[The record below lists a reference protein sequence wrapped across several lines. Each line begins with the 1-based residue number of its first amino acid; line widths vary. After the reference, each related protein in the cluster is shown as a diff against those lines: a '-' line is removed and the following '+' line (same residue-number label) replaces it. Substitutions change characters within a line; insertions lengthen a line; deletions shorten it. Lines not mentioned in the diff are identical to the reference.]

1 MFDKVERWFGNY
13 LCNFEIEYDKK
24 YNFIKTNYVKILNS
38 KETENSF
45 KISNFK
51 PINGFFVKE
60 NEIIKII
67 NTKEYFTINPITK
80 NLPPS
85 VIQINYDNCN
95 IRFDIS
101 GNSEFGY
108 IYNQNKYIPQNKKL
122 LRYSE
127 NGVVTQDYIPCRIT
141 LFGKGSVNPYS
152 LSIEKNFYIFN
163 KDEFENNKI
172 KFNGLE
178 LKDYNFDFNWNCY
191 CTKEYTKVVTI
202 VVKNKSIQNN
212 FGTIKYY
219 TLAELFDYVEKT
231 INSTKNPHKVNIRYN
246 PEFGYIEEFYI
257 DKDQYIADEEIGF
270 VVKNFKE

>member
-1 MFDKVERWFGNY
+1 M
-13 LCNFEIEYDKK
+13 
-24 YNFIKTNYVKILNS
+24 
-38 KETENSF
+38 
-45 KISNFK
+45 
-51 PINGFFVKE
+51 
-60 NEIIKII
+60 
-67 NTKEYFTINPITK
+67 
-80 NLPPS
+80 PPS
-85 VIQINYDNCN
+85 VIQINYDNCH

-101 GNSEFGY
+101 DNSEFGY

-141 LFGKGSVNPYS
+141 LFGKGSFNPYS
-152 LSIEKNFYIFN
+152 LSIEKNFYFFD

-178 LKDYNFDFNWNCY
+178 LNDYKFDFNWQCY

-212 FGTIKYY
+212 FGTAKYY
-219 TLAELFDYVEKT
+219 TLADLFDYVEKT

-257 DKDQYIADEEIGF
+257 DKNKHIADEEIGF
-270 VVKNFKE
+270 IVKNFKE